1 MKWQYWITLYLNTH
15 CTARGLSTK
24 TIAAYD
30 ATLKQVHAYV
40 QSHLGDRAPDAI
52 TAKDILEYVEYLRR
66 DRDNGSAA
74 VNRQVTILK
83 NFYRAIVAMGHLE
96 PAANPLAHFPKMK
109 ALPRKLPVF
118 LSEDEVR
125 VLLSAPRSTTVIGLR
140 DRALLTLLYAT
151 GIRAS
156 ECAGLRE
163 CDVDLACKTI
173 CVTGKGGHERAIP
186 LNNEVVRAL
195 AIYRTARGTLGLK
208 TGFFRSRKG
217 QAMSRYAIFE
227 RVKTHA
233 RRARIAKIVSPHR
246 LRHSFATHLV
256 KAGVDIITIRDLLG
270 HRCVTS
276 TQIYLH
282 TTAQDLRKAADKH
295 PVERLIERIADLL
308 PNVKVPFQRPPG
320 ESVAIGA

>member
-1 MKWQYWITLYLNTH
+1 MKWEYWIALYLNTH
-15 CTARGLSTK
+15 CAARGLSSK
-24 TIAAYD
+24 TIAAYQ
-30 ATLKQVHAYV
+30 ATLKQFRAYV
-40 QSHLGDRAPDAI
+40 QQRLADRAPDAI
-52 TAKDILEYVEYLRR
+52 TARDVLEYVEHLRR
-66 DRDNGSAA
+66 ERGNGSAA

-96 PAANPLAHFPKMK
+96 PAANPLAHFPRMK

-118 LSEDEVR
+118 LSEEEIR
-125 VLLSAPRSTTVIGLR
+125 GLMSAPLNNTVIGLR

-163 CDVDLACKTI
+163 CDIDLSCKTI
-173 CVTGKGGHERAIP
+173 RVTGKGGHERVIP
-186 LNNEVVRAL
+186 LNNEVIRAL
-195 AIYRTARGTLGLK
+195 NIYRTARGPLGSRA
-208 TGFFRSRKG
+208 GFFRSRKG
-217 QAMSRYAIFE
+217 RAMSRYAIYE
-227 RVKTHA
+227 RVKA
-233 RRARIAKIVSPHR
+233 NSRRARIEKVVSPHR
-246 LRHSFATHLV
+246 LRHTFATHLV

-295 PVERLIERIADLL
+295 PVERLIERVADLL
-308 PNVKVPFQRPPG
+308 PDVKVPFQRPPG
-320 ESVAIGA
+320 QRIA